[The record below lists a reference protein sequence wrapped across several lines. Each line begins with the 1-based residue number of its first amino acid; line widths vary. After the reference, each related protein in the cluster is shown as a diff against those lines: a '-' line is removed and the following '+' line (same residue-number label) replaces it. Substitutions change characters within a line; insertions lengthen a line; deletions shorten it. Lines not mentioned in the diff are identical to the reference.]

1 MVSPHFYFWHCHIC
15 GVFIP
20 LFRFAP
26 GMICWFT
33 NIYTDSVNAEVCEQ
47 IGTQVLARW
56 GLTRNVRCCGLLD
69 STAVSAPAAKPIQA
83 QLRVLKKDEHGLRDK
98 LIPAAPWRVLT
109 RLHDA
114 GKHAVTLT

>member
-1 MVSPHFYFWHCHIC
+1 LWRFHSFVSIRTRDDLTW
-15 GVFIP
+15 
-20 LFRFAP
+20 L
-26 GMICWFT
+26 
-33 NIYTDSVNAEVCEQ
+33 
-47 IGTQVLARW
+47 VLQMSTLIVLTPKYANRLVLKFELAVMTVMW
-56 GLTRNVRCCGLLD
+56 GLNRNVRCCGLLD